1 MVTLGDRFVGVIMQN
16 KKPYQTKIPDKLYFK
31 IGEVSKISGLPS
43 HVLRFWESE
52 FKRIKPRR
60 TAAGQRSYTQK
71 DVAMILEIKHLLHEQ
86 KFTIDGA
93 RKYLSSRTRPELN
106 DRDFLEDLK
115 KELTSIRDL
124 LNRN

>member
-1 MVTLGDRFVGVIMQN
+1 MQN
-16 KKPYQTKIPDKLYFK
+16 KSPYQTKIPDKLYFK

-71 DVAMILEIKHLLHEQ
+71 DVAMILEIKHLLHEK

-93 RKYLSSRTRPELN
+93 RKYLSSRTRPESN
-106 DRDFLEDLK
+106 DRGFLEDLK